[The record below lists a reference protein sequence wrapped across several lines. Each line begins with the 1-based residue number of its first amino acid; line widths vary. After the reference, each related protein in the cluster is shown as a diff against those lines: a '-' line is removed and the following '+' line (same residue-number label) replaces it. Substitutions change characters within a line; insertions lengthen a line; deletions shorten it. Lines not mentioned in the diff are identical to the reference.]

1 MQSSEDRGALQA
13 ALRFLI
19 ASDMPANHKGLFI
32 TLVTDALRSRDAAD
46 QLQQA
51 RKQEARPW
59 DEHELATISEFLE
72 GKMACSWQ
80 HADEL
85 VVALAGKLHRDFDEV
100 REKASEAGFG
110 AAVDF
115 KASRRSGPAD
125 GRLRR

>member
-1 MQSSEDRGALQA
+1 MQNSEDRDALQA

-51 RKQEARPW
+51 RRQETKPW
-59 DEHELATISEFLE
+59 DERELATISEFLE
-72 GKMACSWQ
+72 GKVACSWQ

-85 VVALAGKLHRDFDEV
+85 VVALAGKLHRDFGEV
-100 REKASEAGFG
+100 REKASQAGFG
-110 AAVDF
+110 AAVAF
-115 KASRRSGPAD
+115 KSSRQGEPLD